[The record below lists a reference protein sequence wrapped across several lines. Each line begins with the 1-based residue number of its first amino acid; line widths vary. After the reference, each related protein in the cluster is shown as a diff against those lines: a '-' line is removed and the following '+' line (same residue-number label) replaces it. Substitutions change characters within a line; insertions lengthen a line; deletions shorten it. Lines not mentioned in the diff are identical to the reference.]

1 MMFGFRAYIEK
12 PNDEIE
18 ILDLFDNGVNAD
30 TTSNDGVY
38 SRFFANASQ
47 EGRYSLKCQ
56 IWDDGSAYV
65 GLGFTCFS
73 WELFTIFFWW
83 IFHGLIK

>member
-1 MMFGFRAYIEK
+1 MFGFRAYIEK

-18 ILDLFDNGVNAD
+18 IIDLFDNGVNAD

-65 GLGFTCFS
+65 GLGFIGSASSTFAHAPGTLS
-73 WELFTIFFWW
+73 IET
-83 IFHGLIK
+83 K